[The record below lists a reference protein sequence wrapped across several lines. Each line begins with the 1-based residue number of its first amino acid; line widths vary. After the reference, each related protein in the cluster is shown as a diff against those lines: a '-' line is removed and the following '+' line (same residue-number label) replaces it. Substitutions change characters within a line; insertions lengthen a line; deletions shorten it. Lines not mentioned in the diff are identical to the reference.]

1 MAKHKEKS
9 EKSESVST
17 GKINKAKDFL
27 SKNKINEYT
36 TTLGDSTL
44 STVND
49 WISSGSYSLNRVLS
63 GSYFKGFAD
72 NRLYVVAGP
81 SKSGKTVV
89 AGNTTRNAQEM
100 GFTVAYF
107 DSENAID
114 KEGAKRLGVDVD
126 SLIYVPIKTIS
137 DLKNQAVDLM
147 RKWREQYG
155 PKERLMIVCDSLGG
169 LAGTKE
175 MNDIEEAKSASD
187 MGQRAKELRSTSRLL
202 TIECGHNRVPM
213 ICTNHTYEQSAANPQ
228 AAPITKM
235 SGGEGFMYASSG
247 VIYFRSKAVREQE
260 KDASGE
266 NVKVKK
272 GNILVATSEKNRF
285 VPEGTKGEIYLD
297 FTRGLSPYYGLLNDA
312 LEFGFFEK
320 KGPRIEIKHLGTSKF
335 ETQIYNKEV
344 FGPILEAL
352 NAKVEEKY
360 KFSSMA
366 NPSEDIIP
374 EEPLE
379 SSDEKAE

>member
-1 MAKHKEKS
+1 MARPKS
-9 EKSESVST
+9 ITPSTKSTV
-17 GKINKAKDFL
+17 NKAKDFL
-27 SKNKINEYT
+27 AKNKINEYAS
-36 TTLGDSTL
+36 TLEESTL
-44 STVND
+44 STVKN

-89 AGNTTRNAQEM
+89 AGNTTRNAQKM
-100 GFTVAYF
+100 GYTVAYF

-114 KEGAKRLGVDVD
+114 IEGAKRFGVDVD
-126 SLIYVPIKTIS
+126 SLIYVPVKTIS
-137 DLKNQAVDLM
+137 DFRNQSIDLM

-155 PKERLMIVCDSLGG
+155 PDELLMMICDSIGG

-175 MNDIEEAKSASD
+175 MNDVEDSKSASD
-187 MGQRAKELRSTSRLL
+187 MGQRAKELRSTARLL
-202 TIECGHNRVPM
+202 TIECGHNRVPV
-213 ICTNHTYEQSAANPQ
+213 ICTNHTYEQAAANPQ
-228 AAPITKM
+228 AAPVTKM
-235 SGGEGFMYASSG
+235 AGGEGFMYASSG
-247 VIYFRSKAVREQE
+247 VVYFRSKAVREQE
-260 KDASGE
+260 KDASGD

-320 KGPRIEIKHLGTSKF
+320 KGPRIEVKHLDKSMF

-344 FGPILEAL
+344 FGPILDDL
-352 NAKVEEKY
+352 NAKVEAKY
-360 KFSSMA
+360 KFSSVD
-366 NPSEDIIP
+366 NPIADIIP
-374 EEPLE
+374 DETEPKE
-379 SSDEKAE
+379 NAPE